1 MTDNRLTTEVACN
14 RARAVEETKEL
25 LTVLRC
31 EGWKSSNCGYL
42 GR

>member
-14 RARAVEETKEL
+14 RALAVEETKEL
-25 LTVLRC
+25 LAVLRR
-31 EGWKSSNCGYL
+31 EGWQSGNCGYL